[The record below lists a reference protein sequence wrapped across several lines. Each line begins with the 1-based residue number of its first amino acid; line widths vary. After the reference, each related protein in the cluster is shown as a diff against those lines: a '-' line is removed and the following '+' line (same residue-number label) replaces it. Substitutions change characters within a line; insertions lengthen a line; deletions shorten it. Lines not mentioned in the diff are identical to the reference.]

1 MHPKIFVMDEPS
13 SNLDYKGIRE
23 LMNVIAG
30 WKRDG
35 CTVIIAEHR
44 LEWLKALADRVI
56 YLSEGQVRSDMS
68 MSEFKSK
75 TDTELHALG
84 LRTKPHLSPVSA
96 SRTNNENRFSF
107 RSVTFSYKKSCN
119 IKILDID
126 ALELPAG
133 AVVGII
139 GENGAGKSTFAGCL
153 CGLEKRMGGNIL
165 YEGNT
170 LTSKDRIKLCYMVMQ
185 NVNYQPFT
193 ESVWDE
199 LMLSM
204 EKSNLNEAKKD
215 VKVKEILKKLDLS
228 EYKGRHPMSLSGGQ
242 KQRVSIAC
250 ALASDKEIL
259 IYDGP
264 TSGLDYHHMID
275 FATLIKSMQ
284 QLGKTQI
291 IISHDPELIGKFCDA
306 LMFFENGGVLWHK
319 AADVDAIAMLQNF
332 FAL

>member
-1 MHPKIFVMDEPS
+1 M
-13 SNLDYKGIRE
+13 G
-23 LMNVIAG
+23 
-30 WKRDG
+30 
-35 CTVIIAEHR
+35 
-44 LEWLKALADRVI
+44 
-56 YLSEGQVRSDMS
+56 

-75 TDTELHALG
+75 TDTELYALG
-84 LRTKPHLSPVSA
+84 LRTKPHLSSVPA
-96 SRTNNENRFSF
+96 SRTNNESRFDF

-139 GENGAGKSTFAGCL
+139 GENEAGKSTFAGCP

-165 YEGNT
+165 YKGNT

-185 NVNYQPFT
+185 NVNYRLFT

-199 LMLSM
+199 LMLST
-204 EKSNLNEAKKD
+204 EKSNLNESEREAKT
-215 VKVKEILKKLDLS
+215 EAILKKLDLS
-228 EYKGRHPMSLSGGQ
+228 EYKDRHPMPLSGGQ

-259 IYDGP
+259 IYDEP
-264 TSGLDYHHMID
+264 TSGLDYHHMVD
-275 FATLIKSMQ
+275 FANLTKDTQ

-291 IISHDPELIGKFCDA
+291 IITHDPELIGDA
-306 LMFFENGGVLWHK
+306 LMFFENGRVLWHK
-319 AADVDAIAMLQNF
+319 AADADAIAMLQHF